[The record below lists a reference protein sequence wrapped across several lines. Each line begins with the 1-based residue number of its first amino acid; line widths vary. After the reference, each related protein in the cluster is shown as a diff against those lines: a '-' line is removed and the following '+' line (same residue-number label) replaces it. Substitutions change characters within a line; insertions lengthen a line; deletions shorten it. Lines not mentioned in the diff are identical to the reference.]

1 MISQFG
7 GLAACINETQSGV
20 HGSTG
25 RTQQHRRRC
34 VCVYSREHRSVMAAW
49 HHCST
54 VVRRVGTLIAA
65 MVAQQAPL
73 SWSSSGAAIVNC
85 TLNDTVRGGTIY
97 TGTSPYSIGGW
108 DGKDWQSCA
117 SFCQT
122 DPIGGHPCMAWEL
135 IPNYKVINTTH
146 PLACLFYATV
156 PDCVKTQASAAV
168 TGCGSKGFAANPGK
182 CCGGGHCAVVGF
194 QCTGA
199 AGLYQC
205 VPATLANGTMFPDR
219 AACLQQCRAPPPPP
233 PGPPPPPP
241 AYSKPY
247 LRFAN
252 VVPVSNLVV
261 DCQITQ
267 GTTSHKWTR
276 VAFGEF
282 SPWIDVFKA
291 GSATLTISEGG
302 RTLLTKI
309 VPLARGPLV
318 IALRADNVPDGHYWP
333 PTDASIEL
341 IAASYTPG
349 PRWNCERP
357 NFQSITQLDE
367 PRKPAGV

>member
-1 MISQFG
+1 MGVATRRRAAAAASPAG
-7 GLAACINETQSGV
+7 GLAGRPQPDSLVGSRTHTPRSDTSQILPRSWGLAVRELLLARLKFTGIYVGNGKWPQICRNSAEPGEKTYGCTHTHTSDTHACTTANQRIRLRSP
-20 HGSTG
+20 
-25 RTQQHRRRC
+25 RA
-34 VCVYSREHRSVMAAW
+34 RSVMAAW

-168 TGCGSKGFAANPGK
+168 TGCGSKGFAANPEK

-247 LRFAN
+247 IRFAN

-276 VAFGEF
+276 VAFGKF
-282 SPWIDVFKA
+282 SPWI
-291 GSATLTISEGG
+291 
-302 RTLLTKI
+302 
-309 VPLARGPLV
+309 
-318 IALRADNVPDGHYWP
+318 
-333 PTDASIEL
+333 
-341 IAASYTPG
+341 
-349 PRWNCERP
+349 
-357 NFQSITQLDE
+357 
-367 PRKPAGV
+367 